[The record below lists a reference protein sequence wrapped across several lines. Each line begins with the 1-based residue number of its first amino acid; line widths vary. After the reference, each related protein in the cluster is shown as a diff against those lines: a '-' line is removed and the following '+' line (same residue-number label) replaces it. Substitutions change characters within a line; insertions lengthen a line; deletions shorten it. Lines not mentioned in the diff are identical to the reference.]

1 MRRLFCCAEMNTAPF
16 FHIKFCKGKKVLI
29 IYSEKYSDFSSM
41 MARYEEEMR
50 RAYASAPHLKG
61 TGAPA
66 AAEEDD
72 ALEEKLARQNAAT
85 QQAVERVL
93 ESLPTEEDATPD
105 KTELHPPEDYAY
117 VRGGER
123 GVTPQ
128 NALGQIIVTAT
139 SGRDAYPIAGVN
151 VIIDRTDANDG
162 GGRQELVGILVT
174 NSSGRTEPL
183 TVETVNRDLSRE
195 PDEKGDTFTTYYVSA
210 RKAGYFP
217 IDKYPVDVFGG
228 QTSILELS
236 FTPEPEYLGGG
247 SD

>member
-1 MRRLFCCAEMNTAPF
+1 M
-16 FHIKFCKGKKVLI
+16 LI

-50 RAYASAPHLKG
+50 RAYASAPHLEG
-61 TGAPA
+61 TGVPA
-66 AAEEDD
+66 AAQEDN
-72 ALEEKLARQNAAT
+72 ALEEKLARQDAAV
-85 QQAVERVL
+85 QQSAELVL
-93 ESLPTEEDATPD
+93 ESLPTEKNTTPD
-105 KTELHPPEDYAY
+105 KTEIHPSEDYAY
-117 VRGGER
+117 AMD
-123 GVTPQ
+123 GVQGLNPE
-128 NALGQIIVTAT
+128 NDLGKIIVTAT

-151 VIIDRTDANDG
+151 VIIDRADTNDG

-195 PDEKGDTFTTYYVSA
+195 PDEKGDTFTTYYISA

-217 IDKYPVDVFGG
+217 IDRYPVDVFGG

-247 SD
+247 GN

>member
-1 MRRLFCCAEMNTAPF
+1 M
-16 FHIKFCKGKKVLI
+16 LI

-50 RAYASAPHLKG
+50 RAYASAPHLEG
-61 TGAPA
+61 TGVPA
-66 AAEEDD
+66 AAQEDN
-72 ALEEKLARQNAAT
+72 ALEEKLARQDAAV
-85 QQAVERVL
+85 QQSAELVL
-93 ESLPTEEDATPD
+93 ESLPTEKNTTPD
-105 KTELHPPEDYAY
+105 KTEIHPSEDYAY
-117 VRGGER
+117 AMD
-123 GVTPQ
+123 GVQGLNPE
-128 NALGQIIVTAT
+128 NDLGKIIVTAT

-151 VIIDRTDANDG
+151 VIICRADTNDG

-195 PDEKGDTFTTYYVSA
+195 PDEKGDTFTTYYISA

-217 IDKYPVDVFGG
+217 IDRYPVDVFGG

-236 FTPEPEYLGGG
+236 FTPEPECLGGG
-247 SD
+247 GN

>member
-1 MRRLFCCAEMNTAPF
+1 M
-16 FHIKFCKGKKVLI
+16 LI

-50 RAYASAPHLKG
+50 RAYASAPHLEG
-61 TGAPA
+61 TGVPA
-66 AAEEDD
+66 AAQEDN
-72 ALEEKLARQNAAT
+72 ALEEKLARQDAAV
-85 QQAVERVL
+85 QQAAELVL
-93 ESLPTEEDATPD
+93 ESLPTEKNTTPD
-105 KTELHPPEDYAY
+105 KTEIHPSEDYAY
-117 VRGGER
+117 AMD
-123 GVTPQ
+123 GVQGSNPE
-128 NALGQIIVTAT
+128 NDLGKIIVTAT

-151 VIIDRTDANDG
+151 VIIDRADTNDG

-195 PDEKGDTFTTYYVSA
+195 PDEKGDTFTTYYISA

-217 IDKYPVDVFGG
+217 IDRYPVDVFGG

-247 SD
+247 CN

>member
-1 MRRLFCCAEMNTAPF
+1 M
-16 FHIKFCKGKKVLI
+16 LI

-50 RAYASAPHLKG
+50 RAYASAPHLEG
-61 TGAPA
+61 TGVPA
-66 AAEEDD
+66 AAQEDN
-72 ALEEKLARQNAAT
+72 ALEEKLARQDAAV
-85 QQAVERVL
+85 QQAAELVL
-93 ESLPTEEDATPD
+93 ESLPTKENTTPDTTPD
-105 KTELHPPEDYAY
+105 KTEIHPSEDYAY
-117 VRGGER
+117 AMD
-123 GVTPQ
+123 GVQGLNPE
-128 NALGQIIVTAT
+128 NDLGKIIVTAT

-151 VIIDRTDANDG
+151 VIICRADTNDG

-195 PDEKGDTFTTYYVSA
+195 PDKKGDTFTTYYISA

-217 IDKYPVDVFGG
+217 IDRYPVDVFGG

-236 FTPEPEYLGGG
+236 FTPEPECLGGG
-247 SD
+247 GN

>member
-1 MRRLFCCAEMNTAPF
+1 M
-16 FHIKFCKGKKVLI
+16 LI

-50 RAYASAPHLKG
+50 RAYASAPHLEG
-61 TGAPA
+61 TGVPA
-66 AAEEDD
+66 AAQEDN
-72 ALEEKLARQNAAT
+72 ALEEKLARQDAAV
-85 QQAVERVL
+85 QQAAELVL
-93 ESLPTEEDATPD
+93 ESLPTEENTTPD
-105 KTELHPPEDYAY
+105 KTEIHPTEDYAY
-117 VRGGER
+117 AMD
-123 GVTPQ
+123 GVQGLNPE
-128 NALGQIIVTAT
+128 NDLGKIIVTAT

-151 VIIDRTDANDG
+151 VIIDRADTNDG

-195 PDEKGDTFTTYYVSA
+195 PDEKGDTFTTYYISA

-217 IDKYPVDVFGG
+217 IDRYPVDVFGG

-236 FTPEPEYLGGG
+236 FTPEPECLGGG
-247 SD
+247 GN

>member
-1 MRRLFCCAEMNTAPF
+1 M
-16 FHIKFCKGKKVLI
+16 LI

-50 RAYASAPHLKG
+50 RAYASAPHLEG
-61 TGAPA
+61 TGVPA
-66 AAEEDD
+66 AAQEDN
-72 ALEEKLARQNAAT
+72 ALEEKLARQDAAM
-85 QQAVERVL
+85 QQAAELVL
-93 ESLPTEEDATPD
+93 ESLPTEENTTPD
-105 KTELHPPEDYAY
+105 KTEIHPSEDYAY
-117 VRGGER
+117 AMD
-123 GVTPQ
+123 GVQGLNPE
-128 NALGQIIVTAT
+128 NDLGKIIVTAT

-151 VIIDRTDANDG
+151 VIIDRADTNDG

-195 PDEKGDTFTTYYVSA
+195 PDEKGDTFTTYYISA

-217 IDKYPVDVFGG
+217 IDRYPVDVFGG

-247 SD
+247 GN

>member
-1 MRRLFCCAEMNTAPF
+1 M
-16 FHIKFCKGKKVLI
+16 LI

-50 RAYASAPHLKG
+50 RAYASAPHLEG
-61 TGAPA
+61 TGVPA
-66 AAEEDD
+66 AAQEDN
-72 ALEEKLARQNAAT
+72 ALEEKLARQDAAV
-85 QQAVERVL
+85 QQAAELVL
-93 ESLPTEEDATPD
+93 ESLPTEENTTPD
-105 KTELHPPEDYAY
+105 KTEIHPSEDYAY
-117 VRGGER
+117 AMD
-123 GVTPQ
+123 GVQGLNPE
-128 NALGQIIVTAT
+128 NDLGKIIVTAT

-151 VIIDRTDANDG
+151 VIIDRADTNDG

-195 PDEKGDTFTTYYVSA
+195 PDEKGDTFTTYYISA

-217 IDKYPVDVFGG
+217 IDRYPVDVFGG

-236 FTPEPEYLGGG
+236 FTPEPECLGGG
-247 SD
+247 GN

>member
-1 MRRLFCCAEMNTAPF
+1 M
-16 FHIKFCKGKKVLI
+16 LI

-50 RAYASAPHLKG
+50 RAYASAPHLEG
-61 TGAPA
+61 TGVPA
-66 AAEEDD
+66 AAQEDN
-72 ALEEKLARQNAAT
+72 ALEEKLARQDAAV
-85 QQAVERVL
+85 QQSAELVL
-93 ESLPTEEDATPD
+93 ESLPTEENTTPDTTPD
-105 KTELHPPEDYAY
+105 KTEIHPSEDYACAMD
-117 VRGGER
+117 
-123 GVTPQ
+123 GVQGSNPE
-128 NALGQIIVTAT
+128 NDLGKIIVTAT

-151 VIIDRTDANDG
+151 VIIDRADTNDG

-195 PDEKGDTFTTYYVSA
+195 PDEKGDTFTTYYISA

-217 IDKYPVDVFGG
+217 IDRYPVDVFGG

-236 FTPEPEYLGGG
+236 FTPEPECLGGG
-247 SD
+247 GN

>member
-117 VRGGER
+117 VTDGEQ
-123 GVTPQ
+123 GVNPQ
-128 NALGQIIVTAT
+128 NDLGQIIVTAT

-247 SD
+247 SG

>member
-1 MRRLFCCAEMNTAPF
+1 MNTAPF
-16 FHIKFCKGKKVLI
+16 FLIKFYKGKKVLI

-50 RAYASAPHLKG
+50 RAYASAPHLEG
-61 TGAPA
+61 TGVPA
-66 AAEEDD
+66 AAQEDN
-72 ALEEKLARQNAAT
+72 ALEEKLARQDAAV
-85 QQAVERVL
+85 QQSAELVL
-93 ESLPTEEDATPD
+93 ESLPTEENTTPD
-105 KTELHPPEDYAY
+105 KTEIHPSEDYAY
-117 VRGGER
+117 AMD
-123 GVTPQ
+123 GVQGSNPE
-128 NALGQIIVTAT
+128 NDLGKIIVTVT

-151 VIIDRTDANDG
+151 VIIDRADTNDG

-195 PDEKGDTFTTYYVSA
+195 PDEKGDTFTTYYISA

-217 IDKYPVDVFGG
+217 IDRYPVDVFGG

-247 SD
+247 GN

>member
-1 MRRLFCCAEMNTAPF
+1 M
-16 FHIKFCKGKKVLI
+16 LI

-50 RAYASAPHLKG
+50 RAYASAPHLEG
-61 TGAPA
+61 TGVPA
-66 AAEEDD
+66 AAQEDN
-72 ALEEKLARQNAAT
+72 ALEEKLARQDAAV
-85 QQAVERVL
+85 QQAAELVL
-93 ESLPTEEDATPD
+93 ESLPTEENTTPD
-105 KTELHPPEDYAY
+105 KTEIHPSEDYAY
-117 VRGGER
+117 AMD
-123 GVTPQ
+123 GVQGSNPE
-128 NALGQIIVTAT
+128 NDLGKIIVTAT

-151 VIIDRTDANDG
+151 VIIDRADTNDG

-195 PDEKGDTFTTYYVSA
+195 PDEKGDTFTTYYISA

-217 IDKYPVDVFGG
+217 IDRYPVDVFGG

-247 SD
+247 GN

>member
-1 MRRLFCCAEMNTAPF
+1 M
-16 FHIKFCKGKKVLI
+16 LI

-50 RAYASAPHLKG
+50 RAYASAPHLEG
-61 TGAPA
+61 TGVPA
-66 AAEEDD
+66 AAQEDN
-72 ALEEKLARQNAAT
+72 ALEEKLARQDAAV
-85 QQAVERVL
+85 QQAAELVL
-93 ESLPTEEDATPD
+93 ESLPTEKNTTPD
-105 KTELHPPEDYAY
+105 KTPDKMEIHPSEDYAY
-117 VRGGER
+117 AMD
-123 GVTPQ
+123 GVQGLNPE
-128 NALGQIIVTAT
+128 NDLGKIIVTAT

-151 VIIDRTDANDG
+151 VIIDRADTNDG

-195 PDEKGDTFTTYYVSA
+195 PDEKGDTFTTYYISA

-217 IDKYPVDVFGG
+217 IDRYPVDVFGG

-236 FTPEPEYLGGG
+236 FTPEPECLGGG
-247 SD
+247 GN

>member
-1 MRRLFCCAEMNTAPF
+1 MNIAPF
-16 FHIKFCKGKKVLI
+16 FLIKFCKGKKVLI

-50 RAYASAPHLKG
+50 RAYASAPHLEG
-61 TGAPA
+61 TGVPA
-66 AAEEDD
+66 AAQEDN
-72 ALEEKLARQNAAT
+72 ALEEKLARQDAAM
-85 QQAVERVL
+85 QQATELVP
-93 ESLPTEEDATPD
+93 ESLPTEENTTPD
-105 KTELHPPEDYAY
+105 KTEIHPSEDYAY
-117 VRGGER
+117 AMD
-123 GVTPQ
+123 GVQGLNPE
-128 NALGQIIVTAT
+128 NDLGKIIVTAT

-151 VIIDRTDANDG
+151 VIICRADTNDG

-195 PDEKGDTFTTYYVSA
+195 PDEKGDTFTTYYISA

-217 IDKYPVDVFGG
+217 IDRYPVDVFGG

-236 FTPEPEYLGGG
+236 FTPEPECLGGG
-247 SD
+247 GN

>member
-1 MRRLFCCAEMNTAPF
+1 MNTAPF
-16 FHIKFCKGKKVLI
+16 FLIKFYKGKKVLI

-50 RAYASAPHLKG
+50 RAYASAPHLEG
-61 TGAPA
+61 TGVPA
-66 AAEEDD
+66 AVQEDN
-72 ALEEKLARQNAAT
+72 ALEEKLARQDAAV
-85 QQAVERVL
+85 QQAAELVL
-93 ESLPTEEDATPD
+93 ESLPTKENTTPD
-105 KTELHPPEDYAY
+105 TTEIHPSEDYAY
-117 VRGGER
+117 AMD
-123 GVTPQ
+123 GVQGLNPE
-128 NALGQIIVTAT
+128 NDLGKIIVTAT

-151 VIIDRTDANDG
+151 VIICRADTNDG

-195 PDEKGDTFTTYYVSA
+195 PDEKGDTFTTYYISA

-217 IDKYPVDVFGG
+217 IDRYPVDVFGG

-236 FTPEPEYLGGG
+236 FTPEPECLGGG
-247 SD
+247 GN

>member
-1 MRRLFCCAEMNTAPF
+1 M
-16 FHIKFCKGKKVLI
+16 LI

-50 RAYASAPHLKG
+50 RAYASAPHLEG
-61 TGAPA
+61 TGVPA
-66 AAEEDD
+66 AAQEDN
-72 ALEEKLARQNAAT
+72 APEEKLARQDAAV
-85 QQAVERVL
+85 QQAAELVL
-93 ESLPTEEDATPD
+93 ESLPTKENTTPDTTPD
-105 KTELHPPEDYAY
+105 KTEIHPSEDYAY
-117 VRGGER
+117 AMD
-123 GVTPQ
+123 GVQGLNPE
-128 NALGQIIVTAT
+128 NDLGKIIVTAT

-151 VIIDRTDANDG
+151 VIICRADTNDG

-195 PDEKGDTFTTYYVSA
+195 PDEKGDTFTTYYISA

-217 IDKYPVDVFGG
+217 IDRYPVDVFGG

-236 FTPEPEYLGGG
+236 FTPEPECLGGG
-247 SD
+247 GN

>member
-1 MRRLFCCAEMNTAPF
+1 M
-16 FHIKFCKGKKVLI
+16 LI

-50 RAYASAPHLKG
+50 RAYASAPHLEG
-61 TGAPA
+61 TGVPA
-66 AAEEDD
+66 AAQEDN
-72 ALEEKLARQNAAT
+72 ALEEKLARQDAAV
-85 QQAVERVL
+85 QQATELVL
-93 ESLPTEEDATPD
+93 ESLPTKENTTPDKTPD
-105 KTELHPPEDYAY
+105 KTEIHPSEDYAY
-117 VRGGER
+117 AMD
-123 GVTPQ
+123 GVQGSNPE
-128 NALGQIIVTAT
+128 NDLGKIIVTAT

-151 VIIDRTDANDG
+151 VIIDRADTNDG

-195 PDEKGDTFTTYYVSA
+195 PDEKGDTFTTYYISA

-217 IDKYPVDVFGG
+217 IDRYPVDVFGG

-247 SD
+247 GN

>member
-1 MRRLFCCAEMNTAPF
+1 M
-16 FHIKFCKGKKVLI
+16 LI

-50 RAYASAPHLKG
+50 RAYASAPHLEG
-61 TGAPA
+61 TGVPA
-66 AAEEDD
+66 AAQEDN
-72 ALEEKLARQNAAT
+72 ALEEKLARQDAAV
-85 QQAVERVL
+85 QQSTELVL
-93 ESLPTEEDATPD
+93 ESLPTEKNTTPD
-105 KTELHPPEDYAY
+105 KTEIHPSEDYAY
-117 VRGGER
+117 EMD
-123 GVTPQ
+123 GVQGSNPE
-128 NALGQIIVTAT
+128 NDLGKIIVTAT

-151 VIIDRTDANDG
+151 VIIDRADTNDG

-195 PDEKGDTFTTYYVSA
+195 PDEKGDTFTTYYISA

-217 IDKYPVDVFGG
+217 IDRYPVDVFGG

-247 SD
+247 GN

>member
-1 MRRLFCCAEMNTAPF
+1 M
-16 FHIKFCKGKKVLI
+16 LI

-50 RAYASAPHLKG
+50 RAYASAPHLEG
-61 TGAPA
+61 TGVPA
-66 AAEEDD
+66 AAQEDN
-72 ALEEKLARQNAAT
+72 ALEEKLARQDAAV
-85 QQAVERVL
+85 QQATELVL
-93 ESLPTEEDATPD
+93 ESLPTEKNTTPD
-105 KTELHPPEDYAY
+105 KTEIHPSEDYAY
-117 VRGGER
+117 AMD
-123 GVTPQ
+123 GVQGLNPE
-128 NALGQIIVTAT
+128 NDLGKIIVTAT

-151 VIIDRTDANDG
+151 VIIDRADTNDG

-195 PDEKGDTFTTYYVSA
+195 PDEKGDTFTTYYISA

-217 IDKYPVDVFGG
+217 IDRYPVDVFGG

-247 SD
+247 GN

>member
-1 MRRLFCCAEMNTAPF
+1 M
-16 FHIKFCKGKKVLI
+16 LI

-50 RAYASAPHLKG
+50 RAYASAPHLEG
-61 TGAPA
+61 TGVPA
-66 AAEEDD
+66 AAQEDN
-72 ALEEKLARQNAAT
+72 ALEEKLARQDAAV
-85 QQAVERVL
+85 QQAAELVL
-93 ESLPTEEDATPD
+93 ESLPTEENTTPD
-105 KTELHPPEDYAY
+105 KTEIHPSEDYAY
-117 VRGGER
+117 AMD
-123 GVTPQ
+123 GVQGLNPE
-128 NALGQIIVTAT
+128 NDLGKIIVTAT

-151 VIIDRTDANDG
+151 VIIDRADTNDG

-195 PDEKGDTFTTYYVSA
+195 PDEKGDTFTTYYISA

-217 IDKYPVDVFGG
+217 IDRYPVDVFGG

-247 SD
+247 GN

>member
-1 MRRLFCCAEMNTAPF
+1 M
-16 FHIKFCKGKKVLI
+16 LI

-50 RAYASAPHLKG
+50 RAYASAPHLEG
-61 TGAPA
+61 TGVPA
-66 AAEEDD
+66 AAQEDN
-72 ALEEKLARQNAAT
+72 ALEEKLARQDAAV
-85 QQAVERVL
+85 QQSTELVL
-93 ESLPTEEDATPD
+93 ESLPTEENTTPD
-105 KTELHPPEDYAY
+105 KTEIHPSEDYAY
-117 VRGGER
+117 AMD
-123 GVTPQ
+123 GVQGLNPE
-128 NALGQIIVTAT
+128 NDLGKIIVTAT

-151 VIIDRTDANDG
+151 VIIDRADTNDG

-195 PDEKGDTFTTYYVSA
+195 PDEKGDTFTTYYISA

-217 IDKYPVDVFGG
+217 IDRYPVDVFGG

-247 SD
+247 GN

>member
-29 IYSEKYSDFSSM
+29 IYSEKYSDFNSM

-50 RAYASAPHLKG
+50 RAYASAPHLEG

-66 AAEEDD
+66 ATAEDD
-72 ALEEKLARQNAAT
+72 VLEEKLAQQNAAV
-85 QQAVERVL
+85 QQAAEQVL
-93 ESLPTEEDATPD
+93 ESLPTEEDSVPD
-105 KTELHPPEDYAY
+105 KTEYHPPEDYAY
-117 VRGGER
+117 VTDGEQ
-123 GVTPQ
+123 GANPE
-128 NALGQIIVTAT
+128 NDLGQIIVTAT

-151 VIIDRTDANDG
+151 VIIDRADANDG

-217 IDKYPVDVFGG
+217 VDKYPVDVFGG

-236 FTPEPEYLGGG
+236 FTPQPEYLGGG
-247 SD
+247 GD

>member
-1 MRRLFCCAEMNTAPF
+1 M
-16 FHIKFCKGKKVLI
+16 LI

-50 RAYASAPHLKG
+50 RAYASAPHLEG
-61 TGAPA
+61 TGVPA
-66 AAEEDD
+66 AAQEDN
-72 ALEEKLARQNAAT
+72 ALEEKLARQDAAV
-85 QQAVERVL
+85 QQSAELVL
-93 ESLPTEEDATPD
+93 ESLPTEENTTPD
-105 KTELHPPEDYAY
+105 KTEIHPSEDYAY
-117 VRGGER
+117 AMD
-123 GVTPQ
+123 GVQGLNPE
-128 NALGQIIVTAT
+128 NDLGKIIVTAT

-151 VIIDRTDANDG
+151 VIIDRADTNDG

-195 PDEKGDTFTTYYVSA
+195 PDEKGDTFTTYYISA

-217 IDKYPVDVFGG
+217 IDRYPVDVFGG

-247 SD
+247 GN